1 MNIVVDSGFWI
12 ALYDARED
20 DHGWAVEM
28 WNQLQN
34 NNRFLVPYPTMY
46 EFLDTRLM
54 RRRDNLMFFK
64 TLFEREDLILRISDE
79 EYKDDALQLT
89 LQPTMRTISLVDNTI
104 RLMIADDKIKK
115 HALLTLN
122 VGDFV
127 DVCGSKNIQM
137 IFRDR

>member
-64 TLFEREDLILRISDE
+64 TLFEKEDLILRISDE
-79 EYKDDALQLT
+79 EYKDDAQQLT
-89 LQPTMRTISLVDNTI
+89 LQPTTRTISLVDNTI
-104 RLMIADDKIKK
+104 RLMIADDNIKK

-137 IFRDR
+137 IFREK